1 MKQIITSPAFII
13 PSLTIASF
21 YLIITTYL
29 MNAELVWQTIFGN
42 FPYSYKVNLLIALLQ
57 GMWTAMSGTGLVVL
71 IITSLLTGANIS
83 LLLIKIS
90 ILRKSG
96 NIHFLIGGS
105 TLFGVIGSGCASCGL
120 PVLALLGLTGSVAF
134 LPLRGM
140 ELSYISILLLS
151 GSLYL
156 LIRSINQVNSC
167 EINLKPIK
175 V

>member
-1 MKQIITSPAFII
+1 MKQILTNPTFII
-13 PSLTIASF
+13 SSLTIASV
-21 YLIITTYL
+21 YLVITTYL

-57 GMWTAMSGTGLVVL
+57 GMWTAMSGTGLVIV

-83 LLLIKIS
+83 LLITKIS
-90 ILRKSG
+90 LLKKSG
-96 NIHFLIGGS
+96 NLQLLIGGS
-105 TLFGVIGSGCASCGL
+105 TLFGVVGSGCAACGL

-167 EINLKPIK
+167 EINLKPVK